1 MRSRGIDRIGQ
12 VQSRVNLS
20 GDRISCMNTKVD
32 YTRYGYEE
40 KLVIALIKVRS
51 ENNGRSYKV
60 VILKTKELIRR

>member
-20 GDRISCMNTKVD
+20 GDRISCMNMKVD